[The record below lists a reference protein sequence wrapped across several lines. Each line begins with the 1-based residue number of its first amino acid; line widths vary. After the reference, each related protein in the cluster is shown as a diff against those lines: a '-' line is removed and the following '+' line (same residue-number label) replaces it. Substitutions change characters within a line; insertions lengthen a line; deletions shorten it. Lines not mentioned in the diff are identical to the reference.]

1 MNERLPT
8 KEHGVHFWADESR
21 NLIFAIEI
29 IREMERKLK
38 DSPFSFELDEYY
50 EKIVRKC
57 EKFLRSSEGSEI
69 PPYMDKIELYY
80 SLPLF
85 IKQDFIKIDGVEK
98 SGKHAKL
105 TLIGEGSYAQ
115 VFSFKDNFYN
125 KKFILK
131 RAKRDLNDK
140 ELERFKREFTTI
152 KSLSSPYII
161 QVYRYN
167 DDKNE
172 YIMEYMDFTLR
183 KYIEKNN
190 SKITKE
196 TRKLIANQILRAF
209 KYVHSKNLFHRDIS
223 PENVLI
229 KEYEDTIVVKISDF
243 GLVKTPDSNLTTTGT
258 ERKGRF
264 NDPNLEI
271 EEFRNYETVHETYA
285 LTRLIYFVM
294 SGKTSTSNTKNINL
308 RKFVSKGL
316 AANCEER
323 FQSVD
328 EMANAVKDL

>member
-29 IREMERKLK
+29 IREMEQKLK

-98 SGKHAKL
+98 SGKHSKL

-115 VFSFKDNFYN
+115 VSSFKDNFYN
-125 KKFILK
+125 KKFIVK
-131 RAKRDLNDK
+131 KAKRDLNDK

-209 KYVHSKNLFHRDIS
+209 KYIHSKKLFHRDIS

-243 GLVKTPDSNLTTTGT
+243 GLVKTPDSNLTSINT
-258 ERKGRF
+258 RPKGYF
-264 NDPNLEI
+264 NDPVLATEGFENYQISHEI
-271 EEFRNYETVHETYA
+271 YA
-285 LTRLIYFVM
+285 LTKLICFVM
-294 SGKTSTSNTKNINL
+294 SGRTNTTNIKDTNL
-308 RKFVSKGL
+308 RKFLSKGL

-328 EMANAVKDL
+328 EIANAVKYL